1 MSEQAHIAVVDDEED
16 IRSAVARYLVKHGYD
31 VSQANGGPGLRALLA
46 ERPVDLVI
54 LDITMP
60 VEDGLS
66 IARYLR
72 GLGPI
77 GIIMLTGA
85 GEPVDRVIGLE
96 IGADDYMAKPFDL
109 RELLARVRAVL
120 RRADRAGAPPA
131 TMGEEVRVGIC
142 TYNLETR
149 RLYTSGGTTVA
160 LTALETDLLH
170 VLASRPNEVLSRDDI
185 LDLAGDPEAEPF
197 SRSIDTRVARLRKK
211 VERDPGNPQ
220 AIRTVHGQGYVFVPG
235 STSRR

>member
-1 MSEQAHIAVVDDEED
+1 VSDQRHIVVVDDEED
-16 IRSAVARYLVKHGYD
+16 IRSVVARYLVKHGYD
-31 VSQANGGPGLRALLA
+31 VTQADGGAALRAVLA

-66 IARYLR
+66 VARYLR

-85 GEPVDRVIGLE
+85 GDPVDRVIGLE

-120 RRADRAGAPPA
+120 RRAERTETEPA
-131 TMGEEVRVGIC
+131 VMGSEVRVGAC

-149 RLYTSGGTTVA
+149 RLYTSGGTPVT

-170 VLASRPNEVLSRDDI
+170 VFASRPNKVLSRDDI

-211 VERDPGNPQ
+211 VERDPGAPQ
-220 AIRTVHGQGYVFVPG
+220 AIRTVHGQGYVFVPRA
-235 STSRR
+235 SNRR